1 MTKAKTDI
9 VPWEE
14 MMANEAKDVAKTER
28 PSVARIS
35 LQSGVMTYQDT
46 AVPDNTLDCIVAATI
61 HEQVYYDKPFQQGIV
76 NPPACFALGA
86 VGSALIAHETVPERE
101 YGRECVTCEMN
112 AWGSST
118 TGSGKGKAC
127 GERRKLAILPI
138 FDTPEEYKLA
148 EIAVMSLPVMSVRNW
163 RTYVNQ
169 LSAQYQ
175 RPAWGMITRIKVVP
189 DAKSQFKVT
198 FEPGSLVAEDFMG
211 VIHDRIEMCV
221 NTLMVPYDMTPTE
234 ERETEE
240 SKKY

>member
-1 MTKAKTDI
+1 MTKAKTDV

-35 LQSGVMTYQDT
+35 LQSGVMTYQD
-46 AVPDNTLDCIVAATI
+46 AAIPDNILDCIVAAAI

-86 VGSALIAHETVPERE
+86 VGSNLSAHETVGERD
-101 YGRECVTCEMN
+101 YGPECVSCEMN

-127 GERRKLAILPI
+127 GERRKLAILPL
-138 FDTPEEYKLA
+138 FDNPEEYKNA

-189 DAKSQFKVT
+189 DAKSQFKVL
-198 FEPGSLVAEDFMG
+198 FEAGVPLAEEFMG
-211 VIHDRIEMCV
+211 AVHNRVEMCV

-234 ERETEE
+234 ERETSE
-240 SKKY
+240 SDKY